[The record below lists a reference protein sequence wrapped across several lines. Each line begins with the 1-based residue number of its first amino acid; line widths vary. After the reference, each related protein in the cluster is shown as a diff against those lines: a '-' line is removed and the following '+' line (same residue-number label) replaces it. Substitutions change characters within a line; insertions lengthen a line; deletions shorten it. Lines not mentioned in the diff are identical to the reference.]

1 MCSGLRTSSVARG
14 DVGFVYMT
22 ARKDEHQ
29 HRSSRNFFFNLDVT
43 EKGVF
48 AKQSAA
54 VLLVMY
60 SINKPEDESLRGG

>member
-1 MCSGLRTSSVARG
+1 
-14 DVGFVYMT
+14 
-22 ARKDEHQ
+22 
-29 HRSSRNFFFNLDVT
+29 LDVT

-60 SINKPEDESLRGG
+60 SINKPEDESLRVG